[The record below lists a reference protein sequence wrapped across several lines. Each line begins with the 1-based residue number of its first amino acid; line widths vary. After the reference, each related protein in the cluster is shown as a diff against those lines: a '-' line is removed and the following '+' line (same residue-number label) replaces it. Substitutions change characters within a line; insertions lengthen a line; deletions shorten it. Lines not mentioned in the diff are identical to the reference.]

1 MKAESLRPLMVILR
15 SWQNAPLNVFKYK
28 RQALEGGWQQMEFIS
43 QMIASLSS
51 LVTSSKNTKIYT
63 GVW

>member
-1 MKAESLRPLMVILR
+1 MVILR